1 MKAGRKPSVLVSRRF
16 SCSEALNLKDLNLKA
31 FSPNGADVDDP
42 LKIPEQKPR
51 LIENGKDVTPKP
63 LGREDLPS
71 IEHMD
76 YLKNNEDDDGD
87 YDSDADADADGSS
100 GTSDYDSEKSKN
112 LLIPMIPKLI
122 SSIMDDGECLY
133 CTCVEFECT
142 NMY

>member
-31 FSPNGADVDDP
+31 FSPNAADVDP
-42 LKIPEQKPR
+42 LKIPEEKPR

-71 IEHMD
+71 IEHVD
-76 YLKNNEDDDGD
+76 YLKNNEDDDD
-87 YDSDADADADGSS
+87 SDSDADADADGSS
-100 GTSDYDSEKSKN
+100 GSDDDSVNSKN
-112 LLIPMIPKLI
+112 FLIPMIPKLI
-122 SSIMDDGECLY
+122 SSIMDDGECLF
-133 CTCVEFECT
+133 CTYVEFECT